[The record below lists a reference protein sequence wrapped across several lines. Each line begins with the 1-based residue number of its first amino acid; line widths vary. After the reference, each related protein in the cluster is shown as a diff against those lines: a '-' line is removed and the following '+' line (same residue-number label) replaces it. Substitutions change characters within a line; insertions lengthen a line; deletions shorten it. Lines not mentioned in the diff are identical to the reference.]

1 LCVSTDIEDPLKE
14 ERLRRQKELAED
26 EAELAAMDTGAEG
39 EGAGGEDAG
48 KRRKM
53 AEFNLW
59 KSQRRQ
65 SDPNKVRHLDI
76 MLVMKLRYTE
86 QQLLCNYV

>member
-1 LCVSTDIEDPLKE
+1 MVCLLNIICVLLQDDIEDPLKE

-26 EAELAAMDTGAEG
+26 EAELAAMDTGA
-39 EGAGGEDAG
+39 GGEDAG

-65 SDPNKVRHLDI
+65 SDPNKVNHFHI
-76 MLVMKLRYTE
+76 MFVIKLRY
-86 QQLLCNYV
+86 L